1 MNQWRFWT
9 GNHENNNMTQ
19 IFNFTPIE
27 PEKYYTI
34 FTARVEHISKDILA
48 DSTMIPFLPVWHNHV
63 GLAVPYENHKDF
75 FKKHR
80 GIVGVR
86 VQKFYNIHTDEHTY
100 NDQCHYDVAE
110 LVIKYEEL
118 LPDLHASLKKL
129 DMDYNLSFAAY
140 QPEKNKTKRLFR
152 IGDLEAD
159 PEKTE
164 LQVQTTNKLINEFNS
179 RLEDGTFLQ
188 DQPIL
193 KLNIQLGR
201 NYDTDVRASILSMIG
216 ETFTDTVITSY
227 SQNTMVITKNFED
240 INNLL
245 DMMTL
250 VGASEKINVFVQIP
264 HNIGTYLDDEL
275 VMKYA
280 IKEIKKNKE

>member
-1 MNQWRFWT
+1 
-9 GNHENNNMTQ
+9 MTP
-19 IFNFTPIE
+19 IYNFTPIE
-27 PEKYYTI
+27 PDKYYTI
-34 FTARVEHISKDILA
+34 FTIRAEHVSKDIINE
-48 DSTMIPFLPVWHNHV
+48 STMIPFLPVWHNHV
-63 GLAVPYENHKDF
+63 GVAVPYEKNKEF
-75 FKKHR
+75 FKKHKGLVSIR
-80 GIVGVR
+80 VG
-86 VQKFYNIHTDEHTY
+86 KFYNIHTDEHTY
-100 NDQCHYDVAE
+100 NDQCHYDIRE
-110 LVIKYEEL
+110 LIYKYEEL
-118 LPDLHASLKKL
+118 LPDLHSALNKL
-129 DMDYNLSFAAY
+129 DMEYEFSYATY
-140 QPEKNKTKRLFR
+140 STEKHKTKRLFR

-164 LQVQTTNKLINEFNS
+164 LQVQTTNKLIKEFNS
-179 RLEDGTFLQ
+179 RLEDGTFHQ

-280 IKEIKKNKE
+280 IKELKKNKE